1 MVGIKLEDL
10 GRAQYPLGS
19 GLALGGRTLYM
30 GKVSWIDYQSLLPL
44 VSFLMEPKG
53 FVNEDKWST
62 LYTTASILNIDTICH
77 IINLSEG
84 IPTLFLL
91 IFPLGYDVW

>member
-30 GKVSWIDYQSLLPL
+30 GKVSWIDDRPLSLLLSQMFIVKLTPY
-44 VSFLMEPKG
+44 LMC
-53 FVNEDKWST
+53 T
-62 LYTTASILNIDTICH
+62 LK
-77 IINLSEG
+77 
-84 IPTLFLL
+84 
-91 IFPLGYDVW
+91 